1 MTKAEFTSRLHKG
14 MTAVEMSPQLRHR
27 VLAAAQGKEEI
38 IMKKKACAVLVLVL
52 LIVAV
57 CAAAIAAAQ
66 RAGILDF
73 AGRYVGSYVPEDAQ
87 QYVQTDVLHAE
98 NEIVSV
104 RISELYYDGRISR
117 MTVDVTPKDPKTLLL
132 GMDMSPDDLWQNML
146 RLNEWDESDTRTAI
160 DVYREGGYENVYCVQ
175 SALFPES
182 ADIIGGSADYH
193 LNEDGTLTLYDQ
205 VEYETAQSACEAVF
219 KLYLTPLQTPLASDS
234 LRLPEE
240 QLVIEKPI
248 SLQEVPSEGAWL
260 STEPA
265 DFPSIGVRVDSLRIE
280 VKPQDIHAIIEYTVT
295 DREAYSRTDDGLW
308 FEFIDPES
316 TADQPY
322 AQRLPSGLTGTGS
335 VIPLD
340 GDHETATRF
349 RQIESLGRNELH
361 ESYTI
366 RAYECWE
373 KQRFETRTVEVC
385 KAE

>member
-1 MTKAEFTSRLHKG
+1 MTKAEFTSRLHES

-38 IMKKKACAVLVLVL
+38 IMKKKACAVLVLLL

-146 RLNEWDESDTRTAI
+146 RLNEWDESDARTAI
-160 DVYREGGYENVYCVQ
+160 DVYREGRYENVYCVQ
-175 SALFPES
+175 PALFPES
-182 ADIIGGSADYH
+182 GDIIGGSADYH

-205 VEYETAQSACEAVF
+205 VEYETAQSVCEAVF

-240 QLVIEKPI
+240 QLVIEKNI
-248 SLQEVPSEGAWL
+248 SLQEVPSEGAYL
-260 STEPA
+260 NTEPA

-295 DREAYSRTDDGLW
+295 DRGAYNRTDNGLW

-316 TADQPY
+316 TADQPS
-322 AQRLPSGLTGTGS
+322 AQRLPSGLTGSGS
-335 VIPLD
+335 VIPLN
-340 GDHETATRF
+340 GTPETATRF
-349 RQIESLGRNELH
+349 RQIESLGRSELY
-361 ESYTI
+361 ESYTL

-373 KQRFETRTVEVC
+373 KERFETRTVLMK

>member
-1 MTKAEFTSRLHKG
+1 MTKAEFTSRLHEG

-52 LIVAV
+52 LIIAV
-57 CAAAIAAAQ
+57 CAVAIAAAQ

-73 AGRYVGSYVPEDAQ
+73 AGRYVGSYVPQDAQ

-104 RISELYYDGRISR
+104 RISQLYYDGRISR

-132 GMDMSPDDLWQNML
+132 GMDMSPYDLWQNML

-175 SALFPES
+175 PALFPEN

-205 VEYETAQSACEAVF
+205 VEYESAQSVCKSVF

-240 QLVIEKPI
+240 QLVLEKPI
-248 SLQEVPSEGAWL
+248 LLQEAPSEGAYL
-260 STEPA
+260 NTEPA
-265 DFPSIGVRVDSLRIE
+265 YFPSVGVRVDSLRLE

-322 AQRLPSGLTGTGS
+322 AQRLQSGLTGTGS

-349 RQIESLGRNELH
+349 RQTESLGRNELH
-361 ESYTI
+361 VSYTI

>member
-1 MTKAEFTSRLHKG
+1 MTKAKFTSRLHEG

-27 VLAAAQGKEEI
+27 VLAAARGKEEI

-248 SLQEVPSEGAWL
+248 SLQEVPSEGAYL
-260 STEPA
+260 NTEPA
-265 DFPSIGVRVDSLRIE
+265 DFPNIGVRVDSLRIE

-308 FEFIDPES
+308 FEFINPES
-316 TADQPY
+316 TAEQPY

-335 VIPLD
+335 VIPLN
-340 GDHETATRF
+340 GTPETATRF
-349 RQIESLGRNELH
+349 RQIESLGRSELY
-361 ESYTI
+361 ESYTL

-373 KQRFETRTVEVC
+373 KERFETRTVLMK

>member
-1 MTKAEFTSRLHKG
+1 MTKAEFTSRLHEG

-52 LIVAV
+52 LIIAV
-57 CAAAIAAAQ
+57 CAVAIAAAQ

-73 AGRYVGSYVPEDAQ
+73 AGRYVGSYVPQDAQ

-104 RISELYYDGRISR
+104 RISQLYYDGRISR
-117 MTVDVTPKDPKTLLL
+117 MKVDVTPKDPKTLLL
-132 GMDMSPDDLWQNML
+132 GMDMSPYDLWQNML

-175 SALFPES
+175 PALFPEN

-205 VEYETAQSACEAVF
+205 VEYESAQSVCKSVF

-240 QLVIEKPI
+240 QLVLEKPI
-248 SLQEVPSEGAWL
+248 LLQEAPSEGAYL
-260 STEPA
+260 NTEPA
-265 DFPSIGVRVDSLRIE
+265 YFPSVGVRVDSLRLE

-322 AQRLPSGLTGTGS
+322 AQRLQSGLTGTGS

-349 RQIESLGRNELH
+349 RQTESLGRNELH
-361 ESYTI
+361 VSYTI